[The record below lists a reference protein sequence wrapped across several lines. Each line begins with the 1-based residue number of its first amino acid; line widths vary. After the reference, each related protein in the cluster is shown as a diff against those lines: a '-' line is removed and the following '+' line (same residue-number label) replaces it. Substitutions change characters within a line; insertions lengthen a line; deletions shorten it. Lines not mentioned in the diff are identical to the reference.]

1 MLKSERNITPTVEQC
16 VPSILSIHGLKKGR
30 DYALSNG
37 QIYLKDTAKKNKVI
51 TALREFCPEKHY
63 YWETPHLLRWF

>member
-1 MLKSERNITPTVEQC
+1 MLKDQRNIAPTIEQC
-16 VPSILSIHGLKKGR
+16 VSSILSIHGLKKSR
-30 DYALSNG
+30 DYTISNG

-51 TALREFCPEKHY
+51 TVLREFYPEKHY